1 MYLKTSSNDYIKID
15 NNIIS
20 KIIINLIHRL
30 YCKNIRHRNLI
41 MININKEAK
50 KQNIKIYNNDK
61 KYRSINTWIKTV
73 FGSCDIFLNNF
84 IRFNTNYNI
93 KKDLQIV

>member
-1 MYLKTSSNDYIKID
+1 MYLKSCNSDYIKIN

-20 KIIINLIHRL
+20 NIIINLIHRL

-41 MININKEAK
+41 MISINKEAK

-61 KYRSINTWIKTV
+61 KYRSINTWITTV
-73 FGSCDIFLNNF
+73 FGSCDIFFNKF
-84 IRFNTNYNI
+84 IKFNTNYNI
-93 KKDLQIV
+93 KKDLQLV